1 MVSNA
6 FRLGSVLTPGKTT
19 LGSSSLPSNIAN
31 AGFSIVQSTSDLPAS
46 VSAGAQSYVRD
57 TKMLYLYNGSHWYKI
72 ATVNQSPT
80 NITGANATYAL
91 ATDGTATVVTLA
103 SADPEG
109 FSLTF
114 SHAVTAGLLNGTTVS
129 QVDNV
134 FTITPHASNDATFS
148 ITFNVTD
155 GANSTVGAVSAF
167 TLSFGFQGTASA
179 WIYNSDA
186 SSSWNHLWGQGSD
199 NGNRGTGV
207 AINETQVAVSA
218 SDYPNAGSYNNVGVV
233 YIHNATSGNLEHT
246 ITENSG
252 QAANDGDRFGRAVAL
267 DQSGDYLVVG
277 QSYYDNSSSVNQ
289 VGRVQVFNP
298 ANGSYRY
305 SIENTIDNYAQ
316 ARFGQRVA
324 CTSGGTSNDTIYI
337 GIPNALIS
345 GNYYNGRVAA
355 YNITNGSY
363 RSWNTGG
370 ATLQGNQFL
379 GGWGLSCGTAYDDPV
394 CIGSSDYAGSGH
406 TGRVYICSNSLSVT
420 HTLTNPQGTTNSK
433 FGISIDQNSTHVI
446 VGCYASNENQCKVYI
461 YQLSSGNLT
470 QTINCPNNNGYF
482 GMSVSI
488 NETHAM
494 IGQFARAGGGSWH
507 LYKLSDM
514 SHTEYRNDIN
524 GDGTSYLMGNNGAY
538 LGSATALNDTIG
550 VVSGIRGDNA
560 SGQDHGAIR
569 VYK

>member
-1 MVSNA
+1 M
-6 FRLGSVLTPGKTT
+6 
-19 LGSSSLPSNIAN
+19 
-31 AGFSIVQSTSDLPAS
+31 
-46 VSAGAQSYVRD
+46 
-57 TKMLYLYNGSHWYKI
+57 
-72 ATVNQSPT
+72 
-80 NITGANATYAL
+80 
-91 ATDGTATVVTLA
+91 
-103 SADPEG
+103 
-109 FSLTF
+109 
-114 SHAVTAGLLNGTTVS
+114 
-129 QVDNV
+129 
-134 FTITPHASNDATFS
+134 
-148 ITFNVTD
+148 
-155 GANSTVGAVSAF
+155 
-167 TLSFGFQGTASA
+167 
-179 WIYNSDA
+179 
-186 SSSWNHLWGQGSD
+186 
-199 NGNRGTGV
+199 

-218 SDYPNAGSYNNVGVV
+218 SDYVNSGSSGVGVV

-267 DQSGDYLVVG
+267 DQSGAYLVVG

-316 ARFGQRVA
+316 ARFGQRVV

-337 GIPNALIS
+337 GIPNALVS

-363 RSWNTGG
+363 RYWNTTG
-370 ATLQGNQFL
+370 ATLQGNQYL

-406 TGRVYICSNSLSVT
+406 TGRVYICSNTLSVT

-524 GDGTSYLMGNNGAY
+524 GNGTSYLMGNNGAY

-550 VVSGIRGDNA
+550 VVSGTRGDNA

-569 VYK
+569 VYV